1 MAQLKRA
8 LNLWQCIFFGVG
20 SILGAGIY
28 ALVGV
33 VAGWANNMLWLA
45 FLLSAFTAFFTAFSY
60 AELSAA
66 FPRSGG
72 EYEYAKHAYGKNTGV
87 VLGFLISANGIVTG
101 ATVALGF
108 AGYLARLLPVPILI
122 GTLGIIALILIINAY
137 GIEQSSTVNVVCTI
151 IEATGLMLV
160 IYAAFPSIH
169 KTDYLALPERGMHGV
184 LTASALC
191 FFAYVGFQDIVK
203 LAEEAKDPQK
213 TIPRALFTANAIVV
227 VIYVLVAICV
237 TGAVAWQEL
246 SQSGSPLSLIVTS
259 RFGQAGAVT
268 IAIIALF
275 STSNTIL
282 SCMLGSSR
290 VLLNIF
296 RESKFLHPLA
306 HITSRHQT
314 PVYALLTVFT
324 FMALFALI
332 GKIEV
337 IALIANMFIYITFIL
352 VNLAVIVLRKKQ
364 AALERPYRIPY
375 SIGGIPLFPILGIGL
390 VLILMGYAIYAL
402 MVAGGNA

>member
-45 FLLSAFTAFFTAFSY
+45 FVLAAFTALFTAFSY

-66 FPRSGG
+66 FPKSGG
-72 EYEYAKHAYGKNTGV
+72 EYEYAKQAFGKRTGV

-108 AGYLARLLPVPILI
+108 AGYLARLLPVPLVA
-122 GTLGIIALILIINAY
+122 GTLGIISLILIINAY
-137 GIEQSSTVNVVCTI
+137 GIEESSTVNVVCTI
-151 IEATGLMLV
+151 IEALGLMLV
-160 IYAAFPSIH
+160 IYAALPSIH
-169 KTDYLALPERGMHGV
+169 KANFLAPPERGMTGV
-184 LTASALC
+184 LTAAALC

-203 LAEEAKDPQK
+203 LAEETRDPQK
-213 TIPRALFTANAIVV
+213 TIPKALFIANAIVV
-227 VIYVLVAICV
+227 VIYVLVALCV
-237 TGAVAWQEL
+237 TSAVAWQEL
-246 SQSGSPLSLIVTS
+246 SRSASPLAHLVNS

-282 SCMLGSSR
+282 STMLGSSR

-296 RESKFLHPLA
+296 RESRYLHPLA
-306 HITSRHQT
+306 HITPRHQT
-314 PVYALLTVFT
+314 PVYALLTVFV
-324 FMALFALI
+324 FMGCFALI

-337 IALIANMFIYITFIL
+337 IAFIANLFIYATFIL
-352 VNLAVIVLRKKQ
+352 VNLAVIVLRVRQ
-364 AALERPYRIPY
+364 AGLERPYRMPFTV
-375 SIGGIPLFPILGIGL
+375 GRIPLFPVLGIGL
-390 VLILMGYAIYAL
+390 VLILMAYTVYAL
-402 MVAGGNA
+402 MVEGNS